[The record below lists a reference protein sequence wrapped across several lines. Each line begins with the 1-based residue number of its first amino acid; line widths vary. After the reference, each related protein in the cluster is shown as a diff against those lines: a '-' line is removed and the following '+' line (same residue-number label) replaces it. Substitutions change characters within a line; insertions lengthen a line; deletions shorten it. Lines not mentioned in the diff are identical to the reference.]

1 MSMMDP
7 RLKNGGK
14 TEEKKN
20 KTVRNAGSGKRPAA
34 NSAYKYRIYPYDD
47 QAILIAKT
55 FGCCR
60 LFWNLRLEDVCWA
73 WTEYKINI

>member
-1 MSMMDP
+1 MKDP
-7 RLKNGGK
+7 RLENDGK
-14 TEEKKN
+14 AAQKES

-34 NSAYKYRIYPYDD
+34 NSAYKYRIFPFED

-60 LFWNLRLEDVCWA
+60 LF
-73 WTEYKINI
+73 